1 MSCKPLSRE
10 LAHTT
15 LQEYGPMTK
24 ADLLDLLGDK
34 GKTAAQAIFTARSD
48 YPGQYFHIVGYEP
61 QRGRRGREMPI
72 YAAGPG
78 PDAPRPN
85 FNTKAAKR
93 ARQDR
98 YYQNN
103 RAQIIARTRARRA
116 AEKPPLLPDNQWL
129 ALLAPT
135 DRRSVLASARMTVRN
150 QAAYQ

>member
-61 QRGRRGREMPI
+61 QRGRKGHRSDRTGTPS
-72 YAAGPG
+72 
-78 PDAPRPN
+78 
-85 FNTKAAKR
+85 T
-93 ARQDR
+93 ARVILYMR
-98 YYQNN
+98 TNCRN
-103 RAQIIARTRARRA
+103 RLRKQS
-116 AEKPPLLPDNQWL
+116 Q
-129 ALLAPT
+129 
-135 DRRSVLASARMTVRN
+135 
-150 QAAYQ
+150 